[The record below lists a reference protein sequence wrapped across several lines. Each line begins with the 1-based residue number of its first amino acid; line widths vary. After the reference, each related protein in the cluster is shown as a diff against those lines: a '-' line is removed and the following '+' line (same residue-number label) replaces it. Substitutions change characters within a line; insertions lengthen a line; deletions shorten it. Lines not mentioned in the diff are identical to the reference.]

1 MKSIFLKNL
10 ALGLVS
16 VAIGTVVGFY
26 IHKSKVP
33 EVNTIMIGE
42 LVDKVLDAYRSKTTE
57 EQLKRLAE
65 VSITKY
71 RDIADAVITTEKGK
85 LELRIKT
92 LDDRE
97 YACSEKLA
105 FLHLNSKGAAESEIK
120 ANGIVADFSYKSGVT
135 KLKEALDKICGE
147 EGVFPVGTE
156 IRYVFNSRGMD
167 GMYEWKKPTEEV
179 ETKLKE
185 INR

>member
-1 MKSIFLKNL
+1 MRVSILKNL
-10 ALGLVS
+10 ALGLVA
-16 VAIGTVVGFY
+16 VGVGIVVGFNIY
-26 IHKSKVP
+26 KGKVP
-33 EVNTIMIGE
+33 EANTIMVAE
-42 LVDKVLDAYRSKTTE
+42 LANKVLDAYRSKTTE

-65 VSITKY
+65 VSITDY
-71 RDIADAVITTEKGK
+71 RDIADAVITTDKGK

-97 YACSEKLA
+97 YACSAKLA
-105 FLHLNSKGAAESEIK
+105 LQHLNVKGSSEAEVK

-179 ETKLKE
+179 EAKLKK